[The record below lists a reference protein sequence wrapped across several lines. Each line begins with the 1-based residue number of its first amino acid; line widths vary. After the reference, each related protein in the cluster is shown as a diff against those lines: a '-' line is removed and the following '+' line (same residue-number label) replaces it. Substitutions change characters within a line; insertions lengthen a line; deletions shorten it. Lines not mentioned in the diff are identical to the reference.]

1 VVTGMIERSK
11 NDGNLLRNGC
21 FTLDGKDYKI
31 CIKTGTGIIYD
42 GKKPVGYVAK
52 NLMLRLVA

>member
-1 VVTGMIERSK
+1 M
-11 NDGNLLRNGC
+11 LRNGC

-31 CIKTGTGIIYD
+31 CIKTGTGIIYN